1 MNQTIDS
8 VRGNAPERR
17 TYTVEEIAK
26 ILNIGRT
33 SAYSL
38 VKEGHFKVVRVGN
51 AIRISK
57 KSFDEW
63 LDAKSEKHGKNGRP
77 GILTKK
83 RCVGKRRSKI
93 SRMREPFFLRATKL
107 WLISYTIL
115 CPLMGSKSGVF
126 LCMIVRLV

>member
-1 MNQTIDS
+1 MNQAIDS
-8 VRGNAPERR
+8 VRGNVPERR

-33 SAYSL
+33 AAYSL

-63 LDAKSEKHGKNGRP
+63 LDAKS
-77 GILTKK
+77 
-83 RCVGKRRSKI
+83 
-93 SRMREPFFLRATKL
+93 F
-107 WLISYTIL
+107 
-115 CPLMGSKSGVF
+115 
-126 LCMIVRLV
+126 

>member
-8 VRGNAPERR
+8 VRGNAPKRR

-63 LDAKSEKHGKNGRP
+63 LDAKS
-77 GILTKK
+77 
-83 RCVGKRRSKI
+83 
-93 SRMREPFFLRATKL
+93 F
-107 WLISYTIL
+107 
-115 CPLMGSKSGVF
+115 
-126 LCMIVRLV
+126 